1 MGSWR
6 RPTLILQSIFSVP
19 LSYLR
24 GSWQTKQPI
33 FSAVWE
39 RAFLLP
45 WHTSETYVFRHY
57 KVYMGVTP
65 WCPLCDSKYTVPNQ
79 WWIQKY
85 LEGRIRGLFKEISRK
100 VFGETEEN
108 KAWHLIWLLHLD
120 SKKVRGF
127 FIALHKIKRT
137 KYNVFWEKP
146 LIARK

>member
-6 RPTLILQSIFSVP
+6 RLTLILQSILSVP

-39 RAFLLP
+39 RAFLFP

-57 KVYMGVTP
+57 KVFMGVTP
-65 WCPLCDSKYTVPNQ
+65 WCPLCDSKYIVSNP

-85 LEGRIRGLFKEISRK
+85 LEGRTRGYSRYNPGNLVARLRKTKRDISSDYCT
-100 VFGETEEN
+100 ETPI
-108 KAWHLIWLLHLD
+108 KWGD
-120 SKKVRGF
+120 F
-127 FIALHKIKRT
+127 FIALHKIKQT

-146 LIARK
+146 LIVRK